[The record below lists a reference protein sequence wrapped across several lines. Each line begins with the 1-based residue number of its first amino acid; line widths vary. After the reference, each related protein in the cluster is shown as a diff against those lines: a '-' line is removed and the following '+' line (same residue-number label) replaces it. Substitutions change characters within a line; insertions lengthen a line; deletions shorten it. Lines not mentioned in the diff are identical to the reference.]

1 MKRMNADCFLQS
13 IKSASI
19 RFIRVIC
26 VPLYIFLHILFP
38 MSTPKTPSST
48 RRKSSAVR
56 HPSSRRKKKVS
67 ASTGMPVW
75 LRNLLAV
82 CIVLVFSAGFYLFF
96 IRPYAYRW
104 KPCYGMKGY
113 GVCIPCSY
121 EVHGIDISHYQGRVN
136 WEQLAG
142 NKEAEF
148 PLRFVFMKA
157 TEGGD
162 HGDDAFAQ
170 NFDEARKHGF
180 IRGAY
185 HYFIPQTDVG
195 KQADFFIRTV
205 KLEAG
210 DLPPVLDV
218 ETTGKR
224 SPQELKASVKTWL
237 DRVEAHYGVKPI
249 LYTSYKFKMRYLS
262 DSIFNA
268 YPYWIAHY
276 YVDSVRYEGK
286 WHFWQ
291 HTDVGTVPGIEKK
304 VDLNVFNGALEEL
317 QALTLPER

>member
-1 MKRMNADCFLQS
+1 MVTKT
-13 IKSASI
+13 
-19 RFIRVIC
+19 
-26 VPLYIFLHILFP
+26 
-38 MSTPKTPSST
+38 STNT
-48 RRKSSAVR
+48 RRKTTAARRSSSPR
-56 HPSSRRKKKVS
+56 SKKK
-67 ASTGMPVW
+67 TQPRTMPVW

-82 CIVLVFSAGFYLFF
+82 CIILVFSTGFYWFF

-104 KPCYGMKGY
+104 KPCYGQKGY
-113 GVCIPCSY
+113 GVCMPCNY
-121 EVHGIDISHYQGRVN
+121 EVHGIDISHYQGKID
-136 WEQLAG
+136 WELLSQ
-142 NKEAEF
+142 NREAKF
-148 PLRFVFMKA
+148 PIHFIFLKA

-162 HGDDAFAQ
+162 HGDDTFTQ
-170 NFDEARKHGF
+170 NFGQARKYGF

-185 HYFIPQTDVG
+185 HYFIPKTDAH

-205 KLEAG
+205 QLAKG

-218 ETTGKR
+218 ETTGKQ
-224 SPQELKASVKTWL
+224 SPQELKTAVKTWL

-249 LYTSYKFKMRYLS
+249 LYTSYKFKKRYLS

-291 HTDVGTVPGIEKK
+291 HTDVGTVPGIEEE
-304 VDLNVFNGALEEL
+304 VDLNVFNGTMEEL
-317 QALTLPER
+317 LELTLKTPCIER

>member
-1 MKRMNADCFLQS
+1 MVTKT
-13 IKSASI
+13 
-19 RFIRVIC
+19 
-26 VPLYIFLHILFP
+26 
-38 MSTPKTPSST
+38 STNT
-48 RRKSSAVR
+48 RRKTTAARRSSSPR
-56 HPSSRRKKKVS
+56 SKKK
-67 ASTGMPVW
+67 TQPRTMPVW

-82 CIVLVFSAGFYLFF
+82 CIILVFSTGFYWFF

-104 KPCYGMKGY
+104 KPCYGQKGY
-113 GVCIPCSY
+113 GVCMPCNY
-121 EVHGIDISHYQGRVN
+121 EVHGIDISHYQGKID
-136 WEQLAG
+136 WELLTQ
-142 NKEAEF
+142 NREAKF
-148 PLRFVFMKA
+148 PIHFIFLKA

-162 HGDDAFAQ
+162 HGDDTFTQ
-170 NFDEARKHGF
+170 NFGQARKYGF

-185 HYFIPQTDVG
+185 HYFIPKTDAH

-205 KLEAG
+205 QLAKG

-218 ETTGKR
+218 ETTGKQ
-224 SPQELKASVKTWL
+224 SPQELKTAVKTWL

-249 LYTSYKFKMRYLS
+249 LYTSYKFKKRYLS

-291 HTDVGTVPGIEKK
+291 HTDVGTVPGIEEE
-304 VDLNVFNGALEEL
+304 VDLNVFNGTMEEL
-317 QALTLPER
+317 LELTLKTPCIER